1 MNHLQSVRRGLIATA
16 AVVFAS
22 LLVCLAVSPEWLSGW
37 GTVILVAMLV
47 VVVGSYFQFWPLA
60 QAAVHSAP
68 AEAMA
73 INAESHS

>member
-16 AVVFAS
+16 AVFAS
-22 LLVCLAVSPEWLSGW
+22 LLVCLAVSPEWLTGW
-37 GTVILVAMLV
+37 GTFILVAML

>member
-22 LLVCLAVSPEWLSGW
+22 LLVCLAVSPEWLTGW
-37 GTVILVAMLV
+37 GTFILVAML

>member
-16 AVVFAS
+16 AVFAS